1 MLKVAVVGCGGVAQ
15 VHGQSIAALE
25 GAELIA
31 CADILPERAEAYAAR
46 FGGRAYSSLDQLLAR
61 EKPEVLHICT
71 PHFLHVPMAILAHRH
86 GVHVLMEK
94 PPAITRAQFAEL
106 EAAFAFGE
114 GRLSICFQNRFI
126 GAFLHLKRLAEEE
139 RYGRV
144 LGARAFVTWK
154 REAPYYLESG
164 WRGSL
169 ATEGGGALINQSIHT
184 LDLLAQLLGR
194 PLGVEASCANRHLK
208 GVIEVEDTVEATI
221 DFGEKKALFYATT
234 AYCEDS
240 PVLLELSFEKGSA
253 RMEGN
258 GVTER
263 PAGAAAIF
271 TDYDE
276 TALGKAYWGSGHQ
289 ACIAEFYRCI
299 KSGDAFVNDL
309 DSVRATFSLMMGVY
323 ESAREGRP
331 VSLT

>member
-15 VHGQSIAALE
+15 VHGQSIHALE

-31 CADILPERAEAYAAR
+31 CADLVPERAQAYAER
-46 FGGRAYSSLDQLLAR
+46 FGGRAYSSLEALLEAER
-61 EKPEVLHICT
+61 PDVLHICT
-71 PHFLHVPMAILAHRH
+71 PHHLHVPMAALAHRR
-86 GVHVLMEK
+86 GVHVFMEK

-106 EAAFAFGE
+106 EAAFSSGE
-114 GRLSICFQNRFI
+114 GRLGICFQNRFI
-126 GAFLHLKRLAEEE
+126 GAFLRLKKLAEEG

-154 REAPYYLESG
+154 REAPYYTQSG

-184 LDLLAQLLGR
+184 LDLLVRLLGK
-194 PLGVEASCANRHLK
+194 PSAVEASCANRHLQ

-221 DFGEKKALFYATT
+221 DFGGKRALFYATT

-240 PVLLELSFEKGSA
+240 LVLLELSFEKGVV

-258 GVTER
+258 LVTQR
-263 PAGAAAIF
+263 PAGGAAIYEDF
-271 TDYDE
+271 DE
-276 TALGKAYWGSGHQ
+276 AALGKAYWGPGHQ
-289 ACIAEFYRCI
+289 ACIAEFYRCVR
-299 KSGDAFVNDL
+299 SGEPFMNDL
-309 DSVRATFSLMMGVY
+309 SSVRESFNLMMGIY
-323 ESAREGRP
+323 ESAREKKP
-331 VSLT
+331 VLLS